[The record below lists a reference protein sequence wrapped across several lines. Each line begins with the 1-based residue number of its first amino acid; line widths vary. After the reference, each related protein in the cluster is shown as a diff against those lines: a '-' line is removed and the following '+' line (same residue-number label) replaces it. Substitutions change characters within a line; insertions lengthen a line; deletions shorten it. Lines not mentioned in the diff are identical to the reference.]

1 MENCRHVLLAKSL
14 ARPTNVLAGVTSLLG
29 ERKGGIDFI
38 LCVLALFLTLNC
50 FSFLVLVSR
59 SRFSD
64 MSGGGQLHCVTGV
77 KDGEAGEEARG
88 FG

>member
-14 ARPTNVLAGVTSLLG
+14 ARPTNVLAGVTSLPG
-29 ERKGGIDFI
+29 ERKGGIDFV

-50 FSFLVLVSR
+50 FSFLV